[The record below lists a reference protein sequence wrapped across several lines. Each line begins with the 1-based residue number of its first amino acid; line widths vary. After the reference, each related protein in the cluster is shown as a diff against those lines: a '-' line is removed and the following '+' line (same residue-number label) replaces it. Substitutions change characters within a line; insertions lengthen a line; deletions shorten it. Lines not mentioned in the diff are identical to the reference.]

1 MAIGI
6 ISWIVIGLAAGFIAT
21 KLVNLRGDDP
31 LVGIL
36 CGLGGAVVAGILF
49 SVISGRGVVAWDIWS
64 MLCAA
69 GGAVAGA
76 AVYHVIR
83 SRSISH
89 GQQSIRR
96 SY

>member
-6 ISWIVIGLAAGFIAT
+6 ISWLVIGIVAGFIAS

-36 CGLGGAVVAGILF
+36 CATGGAVVAGILF
-49 SVISGRGVVAWDIWS
+49 SLISGRGVAPWDLWS
-64 MLCAA
+64 MLAAAA
-69 GGAVAGA
+69 GAAAGA

-89 GQQSIRR
+89 GQQSVRR

>member
-6 ISWIVIGLAAGFIAT
+6 ISWIVIGLVAGFIAT

-36 CGLGGAVVAGILF
+36 CALGGAVVAGILF
-49 SVISGRGVVAWDIWS
+49 SVISGRGVAAWDIWS

-69 GGAVAGA
+69 VGGVAGA
-76 AVYHVIR
+76 AGYHVIR
-83 SRSISH
+83 SRSISR